1 MLVVWFHLLP
11 TSVAVMGGGWRGGG
25 SLVAV
30 KKTGQKGKVKKK
42 LYLNCLKYSSIVT
55 YNFNTGQTSSQF
67 LGVAIDVTTLFPSY
81 RALFMLQ
88 LYKGPTC
95 KAAFIAEWSH
105 HFSYFLIP
113 WSGGPAFESWQG
125 MAGKEK

>member
-11 TSVAVMGGGWRGGG
+11 TSVAVMGGGWRGGEPG
-25 SLVAV
+25 C
-30 KKTGQKGKVKKK
+30 GKENRAKWQSFKFF
-42 LYLNCLKYSSIVT
+42 LCLNCLKYSSIVT
-55 YNFNTGQTSSQF
+55 YNFKTGRTSSQF
-67 LGVAIDVTTLFPSY
+67 LGVAIDVTTLFPS
-81 RALFMLQ
+81 RRVLFTLK
-88 LYKGPTC
+88 LYKGPAC